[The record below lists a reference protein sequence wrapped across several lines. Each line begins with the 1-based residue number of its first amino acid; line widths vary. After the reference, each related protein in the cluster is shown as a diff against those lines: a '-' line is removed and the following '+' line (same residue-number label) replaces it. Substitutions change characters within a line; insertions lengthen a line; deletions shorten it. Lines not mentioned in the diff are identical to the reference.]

1 MTQQVSPS
9 NPLQVRS
16 LEKWKHVFEDEL
28 DLAENEEFLVL
39 KTSMCGWWYA
49 VNKNQEDG
57 LIPYMYLEVLSDY
70 VDYTTITQHEFG
82 HIERTVLAWDIN
94 NICKLI
100 FQDQKS
106 TTQEQN
112 ILLHSIRN
120 LYIMC
125 QKQDCRYTFLSK
137 GGLDRL
143 EQILKKTFDIA
154 IRTFC
159 LRALI
164 LLAPSIEA
172 RRFPAQ
178 SNLTEGILS
187 VMNEYMDMPSFVCIC
202 TDALS
207 NVAFQNERQRMLASK
222 TNAIE
227 MLLYSMDRHRTVFK
241 VQMEA
246 SRLLANMVSDPK
258 IQSQIDD
265 KGVQTLLNSLNNIF
279 GAVDN
284 ALQKQINQDQNS
296 QQQQQQMN
304 QGQGA
309 AMFDAK
315 KGQFAQQ
322 MLTILSYLT
331 TDPRKAQAFGR
342 LGGWQSLKTIQ
353 NSIGVWDEAVRAT
366 IVGMLNSMSQNPA
379 IAKCFFDN
387 NYEGYDIL
395 FDMCLEAEPYSLYF
409 YQVFSIITFIACKC
423 DKQILPQVICR
434 SFDRKQLARLMNDA
448 LQQVDNERLMDTVP
462 TICALTARTKDK
474 QALQFIYNSMVPM
487 HLLKICSTQPG
498 PPNDQFLMYTLIT
511 IYGLTDDPE
520 RVEPFIQNGIIEA
533 IAGSQWYKD
542 PHKDPGVTQNGLASL
557 VNICAKTQRKLLPQ
571 QEQMIEN
578 MIQTCM
584 QVHPKLK
591 PLIQKLGVALKKAQA
606 IKGKKKNR
614 NARNKR
620 NKNKNNVQGAYDP
633 QSGSYQGQ
641 QNAQRPANYNPNQQR
656 PQMQNNQ
663 NNPNGPIQSGLVER
677 PYHDENQQQQQQQ
690 QMKKHNPNIRQKNRH
705 NKHTKQ
711 YHN

>member
-1 MTQQVSPS
+1 MAQQVSPS

-16 LEKWKHVFEDEL
+16 LEKWKRVFQDEL
-28 DLAENEEFLVL
+28 DMAENEEFLIL

-178 SNLTEGILS
+178 SNLTEGILG

-296 QQQQQQMN
+296 QQQQQQM
-304 QGQGA
+304 
-309 AMFDAK
+309 
-315 KGQFAQQ
+315 
-322 MLTILSYLT
+322 
-331 TDPRKAQAFGR
+331 
-342 LGGWQSLKTIQ
+342 
-353 NSIGVWDEAVRAT
+353 
-366 IVGMLNSMSQNPA
+366 
-379 IAKCFFDN
+379 
-387 NYEGYDIL
+387 
-395 FDMCLEAEPYSLYF
+395 
-409 YQVFSIITFIACKC
+409 
-423 DKQILPQVICR
+423 KQ
-434 SFDRKQLARLMNDA
+434 
-448 LQQVDNERLMDTVP
+448 
-462 TICALTARTKDK
+462 
-474 QALQFIYNSMVPM
+474 
-487 HLLKICSTQPG
+487 
-498 PPNDQFLMYTLIT
+498 
-511 IYGLTDDPE
+511 
-520 RVEPFIQNGIIEA
+520 
-533 IAGSQWYKD
+533 
-542 PHKDPGVTQNGLASL
+542 
-557 VNICAKTQRKLLPQ
+557 
-571 QEQMIEN
+571 
-578 MIQTCM
+578 
-584 QVHPKLK
+584 
-591 PLIQKLGVALKKAQA
+591 
-606 IKGKKKNR
+606 
-614 NARNKR
+614 
-620 NKNKNNVQGAYDP
+620 
-633 QSGSYQGQ
+633 
-641 QNAQRPANYNPNQQR
+641 
-656 PQMQNNQ
+656 
-663 NNPNGPIQSGLVER
+663 
-677 PYHDENQQQQQQQ
+677 
-690 QMKKHNPNIRQKNRH
+690 HNPNNRQKNRH
-705 NKHTKQ
+705 NTHTNQ
-711 YHN
+711 YHNDNNNQPNNNQPRQYNHQPNNNNVNNNNNQHPSNQFVNYNHNTQNNTVL